1 MDRRK
6 PRRALAVEVIGLDTN
21 VLLRWL
27 IDETLWPEDSSGQM
41 EAARRLIGSDETFFV
56 NLIVLAE
63 TVWVLQNPLRQ
74 SKQVVVDV
82 VERMLGAA
90 NVVID
95 QRDTVI
101 AACAGYRA
109 GKPGFADHLI
119 GQTNRHAGCKTT
131 VSFDKGTR
139 RSDLFTRLASSDLR

>member
-1 MDRRK
+1 
-6 PRRALAVEVIGLDTN
+6 VIGLDTN

-27 IDETLWPEDSSGQM
+27 IDEALWPEDSRGQM
-41 EAARRLIGSDETFFV
+41 AAAKQLIECDETFFV

-74 SKQVVVDV
+74 SKQVVLDLVD
-82 VERMLGAA
+82 RLLGAS

-109 GKPGFADHLI
+109 GKPGFTDHLI
-119 GQTNRHAGCKTT
+119 GHANRQAGCRTT

-139 RSDLFTRLASSDLR
+139 RSGVFTRLDPLRS